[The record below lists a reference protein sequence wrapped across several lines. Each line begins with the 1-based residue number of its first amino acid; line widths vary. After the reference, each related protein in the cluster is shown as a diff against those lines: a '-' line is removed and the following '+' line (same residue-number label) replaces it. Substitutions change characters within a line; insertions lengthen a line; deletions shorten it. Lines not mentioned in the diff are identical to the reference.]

1 MRITTNQIYDQNI
14 RAIMDNQ
21 KDMTQTQEALST
33 GKKINRPSDDP
44 VGAASVI
51 RITEQLDKLTQFQR
65 NNDLL
70 TNALEQQDTVLNN
83 INSSLTS
90 ARTLIVQAGSGIMS
104 DEDKRAIGV
113 ELEQIRNEV
122 LDLMNTQD
130 ASGNYIYSGH
140 QSQQQAFTFNPAESG
155 NAITFN
161 GDNGDT
167 SVALSD
173 SVTVQRS
180 TSGQEIFGNVLARFN
195 FDVTGSTGAMVDAAR
210 VEEQGTFDSFFNQY
224 YDGSTPSNNDFQL
237 EILTSGQVQLTNVGT
252 GDVVGEAEFSSGE
265 PFTIEGMTYTVTGVP
280 GDTVDF
286 SLREPEK
293 KNVAETLND
302 IANQLINES
311 LTGDDLTDAISD
323 ALVGLDNGME
333 KIRLER
339 SSLGGRLNVAE
350 SIYGTNL
357 DLEIAAKDARA
368 SIEETDY
375 AEASAE
381 FAKQEAALSAAL
393 ATFPKVSNLS
403 LFNYIT

>member
-21 KDMTQTQEALST
+21 KDMSQTQEALST
-33 GKKINRPSDDP
+33 GKQINRPSDDP

-51 RITEQLDKLTQFQR
+51 RITEQLDKLSQYQR

-83 INSSLTS
+83 INASLAS

-104 DEDKRAIGV
+104 DEDQRAIGV

-130 ASGNYIYSGH
+130 AGGNYIYSGH
-140 QSQQQAFTFNPAESG
+140 QSQQQAFTFNPSATG
-155 NAITFN
+155 NAISFN
-161 GDNGDT
+161 GDTGT
-167 SVALSD
+167 TEVSLSD

-180 TSGQEIFGNVLARFN
+180 SSGQDVFENVLARFN
-195 FDVTGSTGAMVDAAR
+195 FDLTGSTGATVEAAK
-210 VEEQGTFDSFFNQY
+210 VEEQGTFDTFFNQY
-224 YDGSTPSNNDFQL
+224 YDGGTSSNNDFQL
-237 EILTSGQVQLTNVGT
+237 QILSTGQVQLSNIGT
-252 GDVVGEAEFSSGE
+252 GAIVGEAAFVSGE
-265 PFTIEGMTYTVTGVP
+265 PFTIEGMSYTVTGVP

-302 IANQLINES
+302 IANQLINDS
-311 LTGDDLTDAISD
+311 LTGDALTEALSD